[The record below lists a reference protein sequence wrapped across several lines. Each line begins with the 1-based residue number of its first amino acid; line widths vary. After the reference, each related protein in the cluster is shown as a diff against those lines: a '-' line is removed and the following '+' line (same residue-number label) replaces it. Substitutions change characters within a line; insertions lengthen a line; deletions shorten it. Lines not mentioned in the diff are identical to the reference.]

1 MAESCGRCRNGKP
14 VTRSERPLGY
24 VHCKFSEV
32 GQWFAA
38 ASACR
43 FTPSRFA
50 QC

>member
-1 MAESCGRCRNGKP
+1 MAESCDRCRNGKP
-14 VTRSERPLGY
+14 VVRNERPLGY
-24 VHCKFSEV
+24 VQCKFAEV

-38 ASACR
+38 GPCR